1 MLFQIVLGDWSDDGH
16 GKTGTYIVTIP
27 DNLNLTHQQLSD
39 NYAKNS
45 EALGFSADNLFSEY
59 EEYAIN
65 RDKVEKLEKA
75 GLNFIIN
82 EIETW
87 TETEEEIQRQNQV
100 IRRINESRVA
110 AAREKATRAA
120 RHAEM
125 KSYGEQIKEA
135 RKHDDYFDDMYS
147 DEEIENSK
155 SNDIKAEPLAEI
167 TNQNDDIEI
176 VKLMEFKVYE
186 PPKDSIYLEKS
197 DPNYYNTIVLRV
209 EDDYD
214 YEYYLDGDD
223 SPSELV
229 KIIMFIVGNGLDN
242 FSWKLEDVPFILGNH
257 SSITSNHSSGYGLY
271 SN

>member
-59 EEYAIN
+59 EEYALSE
-65 RDKVEKLEKA
+65 DKVEKLKKA

-82 EIETW
+82 KTETW

-110 AAREKATRAA
+110 AREKATQAA

-135 RKHDDYFDDMYS
+135 RKHDDYFDDMYN
-147 DEEIENSK
+147 DEEIEK
-155 SNDIKAEPLAEI
+155 SNLSDVKAEPLADI
-167 TNQNDDIEI
+167 TNQNDDIEV

-186 PPKDSIYLEKS
+186 PDKASIYL
-197 DPNYYNTIVLRV
+197 
-209 EDDYD
+209 
-214 YEYYLDGDD
+214 
-223 SPSELV
+223 
-229 KIIMFIVGNGLDN
+229 
-242 FSWKLEDVPFILGNH
+242 
-257 SSITSNHSSGYGLY
+257 
-271 SN
+271 